1 MKDQTTYE
9 SRPRA
14 FTLIELL
21 VVISIIALLIGILL
35 PALSQARRSG
45 QQAQCLSNSRQ
56 IATALFSFAV
66 DNDAFVYPTS
76 MMYSGEAYFK
86 ALERGGYLST
96 ESEVHRCANDE
107 SEHWDAA
114 VNTRTTSYALN
125 GYFAPNHDPYGRM
138 GQDRVGIRLEDV
150 PDPASKI
157 TVGEIAEYRYVDH
170 FMPMYW
176 GTAAPAHPLGMMGTM
191 PRMAE
196 LDAGNGNI
204 PKVIERDRHSSGANF
219 AFADGHASHH
229 QFTDTWDDANTG
241 SSRTVDWYDPK
252 F

>member
-1 MKDQTTYE
+1 MKRTHH
-9 SRPRA
+9 SAPRRA

-56 IATALFSFAV
+56 IATGLYSFAV
-66 DNDAFVYPTS
+66 DNRSFVYPTT
-76 MMYSGEAYFK
+76 MMYSGAAYFK
-86 ALERGGYLST
+86 ALERGGYLSS
-96 ESEVHRCANDE
+96 ESKIHRCANDE
-107 SEHWDAA
+107 SAYWDDL
-114 VNTRTTSYALN
+114 VNTRVTSYALN
-125 GYFAPNHDPYGRM
+125 GYFAPNHDPYGKM

-150 PDPASKI
+150 LDPASKI

-176 GTAAPAHPLGMMGTM
+176 GTSTPAHPLGMMGMM

-204 PKVIERDRHSSGANF
+204 PKAIERDRHSSGANY

-229 QFTDTWDDANTG
+229 QFADTWDDANDG
-241 SSRTVDWYDPK
+241 SSRTIDWYDPK